1 VSVSAVDEEYHKEN
15 VNPIKLEA
23 FDSGDLGDG
32 NSETGTE
39 EESKQLGAYLTTPNL
54 LAVGLGIVAL
64 FLLLAIFKSRGSN
77 QRRSKDWELQEAT
90 WGLQN
95 QNDAGWD
102 NVPKGTP
109 APPPA
114 AAVTQTQ
121 SSDIYAAAN
130 RVQSDSYGRP
140 AYQSPQPVLQPVR
153 NDTLLDD
160 LIEKPAQQSQ
170 QNIDTSFLDDLL

>member
-1 VSVSAVDEEYHKEN
+1 VSVSAIDEEYHKEN
-15 VNPIKLEA
+15 VKPIKLDA
-23 FDSGDLGDG
+23 FDSGEIGDG
-32 NSETGTE
+32 NSESGSE
-39 EESKQLGAYLTTPNL
+39 EESKQLGSYLTTPNL
-54 LAVGLGIVAL
+54 LAVGLAIVAL

-95 QNDAGWD
+95 QNEAGWD

-114 AAVTQTQ
+114 AAVSQAQ
-121 SSDIYAAAN
+121 SSDIYATTN
-130 RVQSDSYGRP
+130 RVQSDSYGRTV
-140 AYQSPQPVLQPVR
+140 YQSQQPVLQPVR
-153 NDTLLDD
+153 NDALLDD
-160 LIEKPAQQSQ
+160 LIEKPAQQPQ